1 VESVMRADSITFRD
15 VFNVDPSSGRI
26 CLGSNRHVI
35 LDTAAVGAMRRELM
49 DNLGWEVA
57 WGVFERVGYQ
67 CGRHDAQQL
76 RKHHS
81 LPSDEESFQA
91 GFRLHYVEGMA
102 KARLDLFE
110 INRAAGKL
118 HIKGEW
124 LDSFEAEYHLQQYGI
139 GNRSVCW
146 TLEGYCS
153 GYASE
158 FFKEDVVCLET
169 HCRAKGD
176 PACRFEFQ
184 SAADWGEMARPI
196 QETLISGRFTER
208 FDRCLRIISD
218 MGCELEQTSLDAVF
232 TTDAKGIVTSCSQG
246 ASEMLGIPPSEAIGK
261 HVSSFYSGGDSEV
274 HLIMDR
280 LKDQRRFRDYL
291 TEFVTPGGRK
301 TPIALSASVIR
312 NRAGNVAGTIGVAHD
327 LTKIRHLE
335 DELSK
340 KNRFMAN
347 ILRDSADAIITMDP
361 DDIVTSWNK
370 GAERMFGY
378 LASEMIGRS
387 VDILLPPELR
397 EARELETISRS
408 FMAQGAVRSHQ
419 TDRITK
425 DGKRIQI
432 IFTRTA
438 IRDDGGR
445 IVGSSSV
452 VKDVTSF
459 RSLEK
464 QLADAEHLATL
475 GELCAGLA
483 HEIKNPLAGIK
494 GAIDVIRESAP
505 SLDKH
510 QEIFDDVIHEVNR
523 IDKIVRDLL
532 NYAKPKPPSHTAIN
546 LPELV
551 QRITTMVRS
560 ASKQGSIPIQMCQ
573 LAPIP
578 EFTGDETQL
587 DQVLLN
593 LLLNAQN
600 AMPSGGHIEVVLDYD
615 RDASV
620 VRMEVRDDGP
630 GIPEAIRK
638 KIFQP
643 FFTTRPDGAGLGL
656 AVCLKN
662 VQYHGGSIEV
672 HSEAGQGTTFSISI
686 PLLCPI

>member
-1 VESVMRADSITFRD
+1 
-15 VFNVDPSSGRI
+15 
-26 CLGSNRHVI
+26 
-35 LDTAAVGAMRRELM
+35 
-49 DNLGWEVA
+49 
-57 WGVFERVGYQ
+57 
-67 CGRHDAQQL
+67 
-76 RKHHS
+76 
-81 LPSDEESFQA
+81 
-91 GFRLHYVEGMA
+91 
-102 KARLDLFE
+102 
-110 INRAAGKL
+110 
-118 HIKGEW
+118 
-124 LDSFEAEYHLQQYGI
+124 
-139 GNRSVCW
+139 
-146 TLEGYCS
+146 
-153 GYASE
+153 
-158 FFKEDVVCLET
+158 
-169 HCRAKGD
+169 
-176 PACRFEFQ
+176 
-184 SAADWGEMARPI
+184 
-196 QETLISGRFTER
+196 
-208 FDRCLRIISD
+208 
-218 MGCELEQTSLDAVF
+218 
-232 TTDAKGIVTSCSQG
+232 
-246 ASEMLGIPPSEAIGK
+246 
-261 HVSSFYSGGDSEV
+261 
-274 HLIMDR
+274 
-280 LKDQRRFRDYL
+280 
-291 TEFVTPGGRK
+291 
-301 TPIALSASVIR
+301 
-312 NRAGNVAGTIGVAHD
+312 
-327 LTKIRHLE
+327 
-335 DELSK
+335 
-340 KNRFMAN
+340 
-347 ILRDSADAIITMDP
+347 
-361 DDIVTSWNK
+361 
-370 GAERMFGY
+370 
-378 LASEMIGRS
+378 

-397 EARELETISRS
+397 EARELETISLR

-438 IRDDGGR
+438 IRDDSGR
-445 IVGSSSV
+445 IAGSSSV
-452 VKDVTSF
+452 IKDVTSF

-505 SLDKH
+505 GLDRH

-560 ASKQGSIPIQMCQ
+560 ASKQGSIPIQTCQ

-643 FFTTRPDGAGLGL
+643 FFTTRLDGAGLGL

-672 HSEAGQGTTFSISI
+672 HSEAGQGTSFSISI

>member
-1 VESVMRADSITFRD
+1 MRADSFSFKD

-26 CLGSNRHVI
+26 CLGGNRHII
-35 LDTAAVGAMRRELM
+35 LDTAAMGVMRHELM
-49 DNLGWEVA
+49 DNLGWEVTR
-57 WGVFERVGYQ
+57 GIFERIGYQ

-81 LPSDEESFQA
+81 MPSDEESFLA
-91 GFRLHYVEGMA
+91 GLRLHYVEGMA
-102 KARLDLFE
+102 KAHLDQLE
-110 INRAAGKL
+110 INRSEGKL

-124 LDSFEAEYHLQQYGI
+124 LDSFEAEYHLEQYGI

-146 TLEGYCS
+146 MLEGYGC

-176 PACRFEFQ
+176 SACMFEFQ
-184 SAADWGEMARPI
+184 SAADWGEMGRPI
-196 QETLISGRFTER
+196 QETLVTGRFTER

-232 TTDAKGIVTSCSQG
+232 TTDAKGIVTSCGQG
-246 ASEMLGIPPSEAIGK
+246 ACEMLGIPPSEAVGK
-261 HVSSFYSGGDSEV
+261 HVGTFYSGGESEARM
-274 HLIMDR
+274 IMDR

-301 TPIALSASVIR
+301 TPVALSASVIR
-312 NRAGNVAGTIGVAHD
+312 NRAGNIAGTIGVAHD

-361 DDIVTSWNK
+361 DDVVTSWNK

-378 LASEMIGRS
+378 LASEMIGKS
-387 VDILLPPELR
+387 VDVLLPPELR
-397 EARELETISRS
+397 ESRELETISRK
-408 FMAQGAVRSHQ
+408 FMSQGAVRSHQ
-419 TDRITK
+419 TDRVTK
-425 DGKRIQI
+425 DGRRII
-432 IFTRTA
+432 VIFTRTA
-438 IRDDGGR
+438 IRDDSGK

-459 RSLEK
+459 RSLER

-494 GAIDVIRESAP
+494 GAIDVIRSSIP
-505 SLDKH
+505 INDQH
-510 QEIFDDVIHEVNR
+510 QHILGDVIHAVNR

-532 NYAKPKPPSHTAIN
+532 NYAKPRPPSHASID

-551 QRITTMVRS
+551 QRMTAIARTT
-560 ASKQGSIPIQMCQ
+560 SKYGSIPIQVCQ

-578 EFTGDETQL
+578 KFTGDETQL
-587 DQVLLN
+587 EQVLLN

-600 AMPSGGHIEVVLDYD
+600 AMQSGGHIEVVLDYD
-615 RDASV
+615 RDTSV

-630 GIPEAIRK
+630 GIPEALRK

-643 FFTTRPDGAGLGL
+643 FFTTRTDGAGLGL

-672 HSEAGQGTTFSISI
+672 HSEAGQGTAFSISI